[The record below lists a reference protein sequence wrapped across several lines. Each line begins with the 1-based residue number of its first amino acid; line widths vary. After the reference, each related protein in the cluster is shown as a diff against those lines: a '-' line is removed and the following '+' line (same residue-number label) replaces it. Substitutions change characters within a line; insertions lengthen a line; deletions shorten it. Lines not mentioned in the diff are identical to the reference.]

1 MNELPTYGELID
13 LFEYVEE
20 ENPGDATLLV
30 SKFNALYPNVT
41 TGRPGR
47 FFDTVQRL
55 AIPTKPSI
63 RGKSAKLEGS
73 PKLQGSPLVSYCG
86 RKRHLG
92 RM

>member
-20 ENPGDATLLV
+20 ENPGDATILV
-30 SKFNALYPNVT
+30 SKFNAVFPNVT
-41 TGRPGR
+41 TGRL
-47 FFDTVQRL
+47 FDTVQRL

>member
-1 MNELPTYGELID
+1 MYGELID

-63 RGKSAKLEGS
+63 RGKSAKL
-73 PKLQGSPLVSYCG
+73 QGSPLVSY
-86 RKRHLG
+86 RKKTWAPHVRNTAQG
-92 RM
+92 